1 MIQKITFMDNDVLE
15 KYTDIV
21 ESIRS
26 EYQSE
31 EQNYPWIVGFS
42 GGKDSTL
49 VAHAVFDALLSISPS
64 RRTRNVHIVS
74 NDTLVESPLVVAHLL
89 ATQSVMEQGANNLR
103 LPVKVVTTQPDLE
116 QSFWVNLIGRGYP
129 TPNQT
134 MRWCTDRLK
143 IQPSTRYILN
153 SVSQCGAAIILLGV
167 RLDESQSRRAN
178 IEKRQNIVDSN
189 LTPHNTL
196 TGAFVYRPIVDLT
209 TDEVW
214 EILASQN
221 PPWGGTHR
229 GLIQL
234 YRDAEGGE
242 CPVVLSKE
250 DTPGCGTNSSR
261 FGCWTCTVV
270 EKDKSLQGFVD
281 SGKLEYSGL
290 IDFRDWLKS
299 IRNDSAMRQIKRRNG
314 QISFNLWHNA
324 RKIS

>member
-1 MIQKITFMDNDVLE
+1 MDNDAIE

-21 ESIRS
+21 ESIRAEYLS
-26 EYQSE
+26 ED
-31 EQNYPWIVGFS
+31 QNYPWIVGFS

-64 RRTRNVHIVS
+64 RRTRDVHIVS

-196 TGAFVYRPIVDLT
+196 TGAFVYQKCRKP
-209 TDEVW
+209 
-214 EILASQN
+214 A
-221 PPWGGTHR
+221 
-229 GLIQL
+229 
-234 YRDAEGGE
+234 
-242 CPVVLSKE
+242 
-250 DTPGCGTNSSR
+250 
-261 FGCWTCTVV
+261 
-270 EKDKSLQGFVD
+270 SLQVGDVAA
-281 SGKLEYSGL
+281 YSAQPR
-290 IDFRDWLKS
+290 F
-299 IRNDSAMRQIKRRNG
+299 
-314 QISFNLWHNA
+314 
-324 RKIS
+324 

>member
-1 MIQKITFMDNDVLE
+1 MDNDALE

-21 ESIRS
+21 ESIRA

-153 SVSQCGAAIILLGV
+153 SVSQSGAAIILLGV
-167 RLDESQSRRAN
+167 RLDESQSRRTN

-214 EILASQN
+214 DILASQN

-250 DTPGCGTNSSR
+250 DAPGCGTNS
-261 FGCWTCTVV
+261 
-270 EKDKSLQGFVD
+270 
-281 SGKLEYSGL
+281 
-290 IDFRDWLKS
+290 
-299 IRNDSAMRQIKRRNG
+299 
-314 QISFNLWHNA
+314 
-324 RKIS
+324 

>member
-1 MIQKITFMDNDVLE
+1 MDNDAIE

-21 ESIRS
+21 ESIRAEYLS
-26 EYQSE
+26 ED
-31 EQNYPWIVGFS
+31 QNYPWIVGFS

-64 RRTRNVHIVS
+64 RRARDVHIVS

-178 IEKRQNIVDSN
+178 IEKRQ
-189 LTPHNTL
+189 
-196 TGAFVYRPIVDLT
+196 
-209 TDEVW
+209 
-214 EILASQN
+214 
-221 PPWGGTHR
+221 
-229 GLIQL
+229 
-234 YRDAEGGE
+234 
-242 CPVVLSKE
+242 
-250 DTPGCGTNSSR
+250 
-261 FGCWTCTVV
+261 
-270 EKDKSLQGFVD
+270 
-281 SGKLEYSGL
+281 
-290 IDFRDWLKS
+290 
-299 IRNDSAMRQIKRRNG
+299 
-314 QISFNLWHNA
+314 
-324 RKIS
+324 